1 MANLVKVCEEAA
13 RLGGE
18 VLLDWAG
25 RFKVREKG
33 PADLVTEADLAS
45 QNAIRALL
53 AERFIDHEFLGEED
67 APATDVIAE
76 RLRGDRPVWI
86 VDPLDGTTNYAHG
99 DPHFCVSV
107 AVVEDNAIQ
116 AGAVLKPLTN
126 ECFTAQRGAGAMLN
140 GQPIR
145 VSDIEDLR
153 QALVGVS
160 FPPQFRRDSVE
171 VDDLFRVME
180 ATQAVRRSGSAA
192 LNLCYVAAGRYDA
205 YWATKTNAW
214 DVAAGCLIVEE
225 AGGVVAALDGSTFDL
240 AAPWPLAAA
249 TPALGRQ
256 LVATLD
262 RRKA

>member
-1 MANLVKVCEEAA
+1 MANLVEVCEEAA

-18 VLLDWAG
+18 VLLNWAG
-25 RFKVREKG
+25 RFKIREKG

-45 QNAIRALL
+45 QNAIRRLL
-53 AERFIDHEFLGEED
+53 ADRFTDHDFLGEED
-67 APATDVIAE
+67 APSADVIAE

-107 AVVEDNAIQ
+107 AVVQANKIL
-116 AGAVLKPLTN
+116 AGAVLKPVTD
-126 ECFTAQRGAGAMLN
+126 ECFTAERGSGARLN
-140 GQPIR
+140 GRPIH
-145 VSDIEDLR
+145 VSDIDDLR
-153 QALVGVS
+153 QALVGLS
-160 FPPQFRRDSVE
+160 FPTQFQRDSIE

-225 AGGVVAALDGSTFDL
+225 AGGIVTALDGSPFDL
-240 AAPWPLAAA
+240 AAPWPVAAA
-249 TPALGRQ
+249 TTALGRQ
-256 LVATLD
+256 LIATLD
-262 RRKA
+262 RA